1 MSADGE
7 TPSPERGKRR
17 LLVDELA
24 ALLDSLRTLYTQIS
38 AKLWHRRMQPP
49 APSAMAGE
57 SADIAGSLNGHIERA
72 ASEARVSSEASPGA
86 DSSMER
92 SGQSVVG
99 RENPLQIPGLRLFS
113 GLARYFRRRG
123 GSAGYQ
129 RLGEKMRANTTRH
142 INQAL
147 RLAKRGD
154 ARGAKVRAELAE
166 SAMKTASQYLPEEEY
181 RTFKQHVESR
191 LEEIVGR

>member
-7 TPSPERGKRR
+7 TSSPERGKRR

-49 APSAMAGE
+49 EPSPMAGD
-57 SADIAGSLNGHIERA
+57 SADITGSLSGHIERSA
-72 ASEARVSSEASPGA
+72 AEARASSEPSPGA

-92 SGQSVVG
+92 SGRSGTVHKKPRQS
-99 RENPLQIPGLRLFS
+99 PTSRLFS
-113 GLARYFRRRG
+113 GLSRYFRRRG
-123 GSAGYQ
+123 GSAGYH
-129 RLGEKMRANTTRH
+129 RLGEKMRADTTRH